1 MKKIAYVMVA
11 VVALSMT
18 ACGSSKKVERES
30 PIETFVQPCSEL
42 KTADGMLRAWGMG
55 RSDNETTAR
64 TKAKMQASAEL
75 AEQLQQVVLATAEDY
90 TTELSGGIDAASK
103 RLLESTVKTVTKQTL
118 TGTVIVCDEWHKDE
132 QTGLITNYVTME
144 IDGEEFLNNLY
155 KKLEDNKLV
164 NVDKELLTRLFM
176 KQIGKKL

>member
-11 VVALSMT
+11 IVALCMT

-64 TKAKMQASAEL
+64 KKARMQASAEL
-75 AEQLQQVVLATAEDY
+75 AEQLQQVVLSAAEDY
-90 TTELSGGIDAASK
+90 TTELSEGMDAASK

-118 TGTVIVCDEWHKDE
+118 TGTAIVCDEWHKDE
-132 QTGLITNYVTME
+132 QTGLVTNYVTME
-144 IDGEEFLNNLY
+144 INGEEFLNNLY
-155 KKLEDNKLV
+155 KKLDDNGSA
-164 NVDKELLTRLFM
+164 NVDKDLLKRLFL
-176 KQIGKKL
+176 KRIGKKF